1 VAVVEHVDLT
11 LVDVTADHV
20 VTEMGEAGSRGEA
33 DVAGTDH
40 TEANVAA
47 RHRRKRIQAVLR

>member
-1 VAVVEHVDLT
+1 VTAVEHVDLA

-20 VTEMGEAGSRGEA
+20 MAEVSEACAGGET
-33 DVAGTDH
+33 DVPGTDH

-47 RHRRKRIQAVLR
+47 RHRRKRIHAAGR